1 MVDQPAVKHPDNQA
15 RVIMI
20 NENIQSVRYDDP
32 AAKHN
37 LKARNTSQKIWY
49 SVMWLAGLITLVV
62 LLLVVGYVIV
72 QGGKEINWEFLTTAP
87 RGGLS
92 GEGGISTTL
101 GTTLYLVI
109 LTLLIATPLGV
120 GAAIYLIE
128 YAGEQGLT
136 SPVMRTLISV
146 ANFAVETL
154 AGIPSIIYGLFGY
167 ALFISTL
174 HFGWSL
180 LSASLAAACLVLPT
194 IIRTTEEALL
204 TVPDDYRRGSL
215 ALGATKWQTLY
226 QVVLPASLPGIITGI
241 ILSVGRVI
249 SETAVFFV
257 TLGGSHRLPTSIMD
271 GGRTLALH
279 LYYLAMDTN
288 AFDKAMA
295 TGAVLVILIIMIN
308 LIIDIISRKLT
319 AKVRGGQ

>member
-1 MVDQPAVKHPDNQA
+1 
-15 RVIMI
+15 MI
-20 NENIQSVRYDDP
+20 NENLQPMQTQKTVSKR
-32 AAKHN
+32 N
-37 LKARNTSQKIWY
+37 LKVRSASQVFWFSI
-49 SVMWLAGLITLVV
+49 MWLAGLITLLV

-72 QGGKEINWEFLTTAP
+72 QGGKAINWEFLTTAP

-92 GEGGISTTL
+92 GEGGISTTI
-101 GTTLYLVI
+101 GTTVYLVL
-109 LTLLIATPLGV
+109 LTLLVATPLGV

-128 YAGEQGLT
+128 YAGEQSLT
-136 SPVMRTLISV
+136 SPVLRILISI

-154 AGIPSIIYGLFGY
+154 AGIPSIIFGLFGY
-167 ALFISTL
+167 ALFVSTL
-174 HFGWSL
+174 RFGWSL

-204 TVPDDYRRGSL
+204 AIPDDYRRGSL
-215 ALGATKWQTLY
+215 ALGATKWQTLHK
-226 QVVLPASLPGIITGI
+226 VVLPAALPGIITGI
-241 ILSVGRVI
+241 ILSVGRII

-288 AFDKAMA
+288 AFNKAMG
-295 TGAVLVILIIMIN
+295 TGAVLVILIILIN
-308 LIIDIISRKLT
+308 LAIDIISRKLT
-319 AKVRGGQ
+319 AKTRGG

>member
-1 MVDQPAVKHPDNQA
+1 
-15 RVIMI
+15 MI
-20 NENIQSVRYDDP
+20 SENLHTVQYNDP
-32 AAKHN
+32 ATLRN
-37 LKARNTSQKIWY
+37 LKLRTTYQNVWFSI
-49 SVMWLAGLITLVV
+49 MWLAGVITLLV
-62 LLLVVGYVIV
+62 LLLVLGYVII
-72 QGGKEINWEFLTTAP
+72 QGGKTLNWEFLTTPP

-101 GTTLYLVI
+101 GTSVYLVL
-109 LTLLIATPLGV
+109 LTLLVATPLGV

-136 SPVMRTLISV
+136 SPVLRALISI
-146 ANFAVETL
+146 ANFSVETL

-167 ALFISTL
+167 ALFVSTL
-174 HFGWSL
+174 QFGWSL

-226 QVVLPASLPGIITGI
+226 KVVLPASLPGIITGI
-241 ILSVGRVI
+241 VLSVGRII

-257 TLGGSHRLPTSIMD
+257 TLGGSHRLPNSIMD

-288 AFDKAMA
+288 AFDKAMG
-295 TGAVLVILIIMIN
+295 TGAVLIILIVLIN
-308 LIIDIISRKLT
+308 LVIDIISRKLT
-319 AKVRGGQ
+319 AKVRGG

>member
-1 MVDQPAVKHPDNQA
+1 MAYQPPVKHPDNQA
-15 RVIMI
+15 GVELI
-20 NENIQSVRYDDP
+20 NEILQPTQHND
-32 AAKHN
+32 AATLRN
-37 LKARNTSQKIWY
+37 LKLRVANQKLWF

-72 QGGKEINWEFLTTAP
+72 QGGKALNWQFLSTAP
-87 RGGLS
+87 KGGLS
-92 GEGGISTTL
+92 GEGGISTTI
-101 GTTLYLVI
+101 GTTVYLVG
-109 LTLLIATPLGV
+109 LTLLISTPMGV
-120 GAAIYLIE
+120 GAAVYLIE
-128 YAGEQGLT
+128 YAGEQSLT
-136 SPVMRTLISV
+136 SPILRVLISI

-167 ALFISTL
+167 ALFVSTL
-174 HFGWSL
+174 RFGWSL
-180 LSASLAAACLVLPT
+180 LSAALAGACLVLPT

-226 QVVLPASLPGIITGI
+226 QVVLPAAIPGIITGI

-288 AFDKAMA
+288 AFDKAMGTA
-295 TGAVLVILIIMIN
+295 AVLVILIVLIN

-319 AKVRGGQ
+319 AKIRGG

>member
-1 MVDQPAVKHPDNQA
+1 
-15 RVIMI
+15 MI
-20 NENIQSVRYDDP
+20 SENLHTVQYNDP
-32 AAKHN
+32 ATLRN
-37 LKARNTSQKIWY
+37 LKLRTTYQNVWFSI
-49 SVMWLAGLITLVV
+49 MWLAGVITLLV
-62 LLLVVGYVIV
+62 LLLVLGYVII
-72 QGGKEINWEFLTTAP
+72 QGGKTLNWEFLTTPP

-101 GTTLYLVI
+101 GTSVYLVL
-109 LTLLIATPLGV
+109 LTLLVATPLGV

-136 SPVMRTLISV
+136 SPVLRALISI
-146 ANFAVETL
+146 ANFSVETL

-167 ALFISTL
+167 ALFVSTL
-174 HFGWSL
+174 QFGWSL

-226 QVVLPASLPGIITGI
+226 KVVLPASLPGIITGI
-241 ILSVGRVI
+241 ILSVGRII

-257 TLGGSHRLPTSIMD
+257 TLGGSHRLPSSIMD

-288 AFDKAMA
+288 AFDKAMG
-295 TGAVLVILIIMIN
+295 TGAVLIILIVLIN
-308 LIIDIISRKLT
+308 LVIDIISRKLT
-319 AKVRGGQ
+319 AKVRGG

>member
-1 MVDQPAVKHPDNQA
+1 MV
-15 RVIMI
+15 
-20 NENIQSVRYDDP
+20 NEKQHLPQSKDS
-32 AAKHN
+32 AILSN
-37 LKARNTSQKIWY
+37 LKYRSASQNFWFSI
-49 SVMWLAGLITLVV
+49 MWLAGLVTLIV
-62 LLLVVGYVIV
+62 LLLVIGYVIV
-72 QGGKEINWEFLTTAP
+72 QGGRTLNWEFLTTAP
-87 RGGLS
+87 QGGLS

-101 GTTLYLVI
+101 GTTVYLVL

-136 SPVMRTLISV
+136 SPVMRVLISI

-167 ALFISTL
+167 ALFVSTL
-174 HFGWSL
+174 RFGWSL
-180 LSASLAAACLVLPT
+180 LSASLAGACLVLPT

-226 QVVLPASLPGIITGI
+226 QVVLPAAIPGIITGI

-288 AFDKAMA
+288 AFDKAMGTA
-295 TGAVLVILIIMIN
+295 AVLITLIVLIN
-308 LIIDIISRKLT
+308 LVIDIISRKLT
-319 AKVRGGQ
+319 AKVRGG

>member
-1 MVDQPAVKHPDNQA
+1 MADKPAICDPDNQA
-15 RVIMI
+15 GVGMI
-20 NENIQSVRYDDP
+20 SENLQPIQTQKTVSSG
-32 AAKHN
+32 N
-37 LKARNTSQKIWY
+37 LKARSASQVFWFSI
-49 SVMWLAGLITLVV
+49 MWLAGLITLLV

-72 QGGKEINWEFLTTAP
+72 QGGKAINWEFLTTAP

-92 GEGGISTTL
+92 GEGGISTTI
-101 GTTLYLVI
+101 GTTVYLVL
-109 LTLLIATPLGV
+109 LTLLVATPLGV

-128 YAGEQGLT
+128 YAGEQSLT
-136 SPVMRTLISV
+136 SPVLRILISI

-154 AGIPSIIYGLFGY
+154 AGIPSIIFGLFGY
-167 ALFISTL
+167 ALFVSTL
-174 HFGWSL
+174 RFGWSL

-204 TVPDDYRRGSL
+204 AIPDDYRRGSL
-215 ALGATKWQTLY
+215 ALGATKWQTLHK
-226 QVVLPASLPGIITGI
+226 VVLPAALPGIITGI
-241 ILSVGRVI
+241 ILSVGRII

-288 AFDKAMA
+288 AFNKAMG
-295 TGAVLVILIIMIN
+295 TGAVLVILIILIN
-308 LIIDIISRKLT
+308 LAIDIISRKLT
-319 AKVRGGQ
+319 AKVRGG

>member
-1 MVDQPAVKHPDNQA
+1 MV
-15 RVIMI
+15 
-20 NENIQSVRYDDP
+20 NEKQHLPQSKDSAILR
-32 AAKHN
+32 N
-37 LKARNTSQKIWY
+37 LKYRSASQNFWFSI
-49 SVMWLAGLITLVV
+49 MWLAGLVTLIV
-62 LLLVVGYVIV
+62 LLLVIGYVIV
-72 QGGKEINWEFLTTAP
+72 QGGRTLNWEFLTTAP
-87 RGGLS
+87 QGGLS

-101 GTTLYLVI
+101 GTTVYLVL
-109 LTLLIATPLGV
+109 LTLLIATPLGI

-136 SPVMRTLISV
+136 SPVMRVLISI

-167 ALFISTL
+167 ALFVSTL
-174 HFGWSL
+174 RFGWSL
-180 LSASLAAACLVLPT
+180 LSASLAGACLVLPT

-226 QVVLPASLPGIITGI
+226 QVVLPAAIPGIITGI

-288 AFDKAMA
+288 AFDKAMGTA
-295 TGAVLVILIIMIN
+295 AVLVTLIVLIN
-308 LIIDIISRKLT
+308 LVIDIISRKLT
-319 AKVRGGQ
+319 AKVRGG

>member
-1 MVDQPAVKHPDNQA
+1 MV
-15 RVIMI
+15 
-20 NENIQSVRYDDP
+20 NEKLHLPQSKDS
-32 AAKHN
+32 AILSN
-37 LKARNTSQKIWY
+37 LKYRSASQNFWFSI
-49 SVMWLAGLITLVV
+49 MWLAGLVTLIV
-62 LLLVVGYVIV
+62 LLLVIGYVIV
-72 QGGKEINWEFLTTAP
+72 QGGRTLNWEFLTTAP
-87 RGGLS
+87 QGGLS

-101 GTTLYLVI
+101 GTTVYLVL

-136 SPVMRTLISV
+136 SPVMRVLISI

-167 ALFISTL
+167 ALFVSTL
-174 HFGWSL
+174 RFGWSL
-180 LSASLAAACLVLPT
+180 LSASLAGACLVLPT

-204 TVPDDYRRGSL
+204 TIPDDYRRGSL

-226 QVVLPASLPGIITGI
+226 QVVLPAAIPGIITGI

-288 AFDKAMA
+288 AFDKAMGTA
-295 TGAVLVILIIMIN
+295 AVLVTLIVLIN
-308 LIIDIISRKLT
+308 LVIDIISRKLT
-319 AKVRGGQ
+319 AKVRGG

>member
-1 MVDQPAVKHPDNQA
+1 MIDDNLQIMKTDQTASLRKLQMRRA
-15 RVIMI
+15 S
-20 NENIQSVRYDDP
+20 QS
-32 AAKHN
+32 
-37 LKARNTSQKIWY
+37 IWF
-49 SVMWLAGLITLVV
+49 SIMWLAGLITLLI

-72 QGGKEINWEFLTTAP
+72 QGGKAINWEFLTTAP

-92 GEGGISTTL
+92 GEGGISTTI
-101 GTTLYLVI
+101 GTTVYLVL
-109 LTLLIATPLGV
+109 LTLLVATPLGV

-128 YAGEQGLT
+128 YAGEQSLT
-136 SPVMRTLISV
+136 SPVLRILISI

-154 AGIPSIIYGLFGY
+154 AGIPSIIFGLFGY
-167 ALFISTL
+167 ALFVSTL
-174 HFGWSL
+174 RFGWSL

-204 TVPDDYRRGSL
+204 AVPDDYRRGSL
-215 ALGATKWQTLY
+215 ALGATKWQTLHK
-226 QVVLPASLPGIITGI
+226 VVLPAALPGIITGI
-241 ILSVGRVI
+241 ILSVGRII

-288 AFDKAMA
+288 AFNKAMG
-295 TGAVLVILIIMIN
+295 TGAVLVILIILIN
-308 LIIDIISRKLT
+308 LAIDIISRKLT
-319 AKVRGGQ
+319 AKVRGG

>member
-1 MVDQPAVKHPDNQA
+1 MKTDQTASLRKLQMRRA
-15 RVIMI
+15 
-20 NENIQSVRYDDP
+20 
-32 AAKHN
+32 
-37 LKARNTSQKIWY
+37 SQTFWFSI
-49 SVMWLAGLITLVV
+49 MWLAGLITLLV

-72 QGGKEINWEFLTTAP
+72 QGGKAINWEFLTTAP

-92 GEGGISTTL
+92 GEGGISTTI
-101 GTTLYLVI
+101 GTTVYLVL
-109 LTLLIATPLGV
+109 LTLLVATPLGV

-128 YAGEQGLT
+128 YAGEQSLT
-136 SPVMRTLISV
+136 SPVLRILISI

-154 AGIPSIIYGLFGY
+154 AGIPSIIFGLFGY
-167 ALFISTL
+167 ALFVSTL
-174 HFGWSL
+174 RFGWSL

-204 TVPDDYRRGSL
+204 AIPDDYRRGSL
-215 ALGATKWQTLY
+215 ALGATKWQTLHK
-226 QVVLPASLPGIITGI
+226 VVLPAALPGIITGI
-241 ILSVGRVI
+241 ILSVGRII

-288 AFDKAMA
+288 AFNKAMG
-295 TGAVLVILIIMIN
+295 TGAVLVILIILIN
-308 LIIDIISRKLT
+308 LAIDIISRKLT
-319 AKVRGGQ
+319 AKVRGG

>member
-1 MVDQPAVKHPDNQA
+1 
-15 RVIMI
+15 MI
-20 NENIQSVRYDDP
+20 ND
-32 AAKHN
+32 N
-37 LKARNTSQKIWY
+37 LQTMRTDQTVSLRKLQMRRASQAFWFSI
-49 SVMWLAGLITLVV
+49 MWLAGLITLLV

-72 QGGKEINWEFLTTAP
+72 QGGKAINWEFLTTAP

-92 GEGGISTTL
+92 GEGGISTTI
-101 GTTLYLVI
+101 GTTIYLVL
-109 LTLLIATPLGV
+109 LTLLVATPLGV

-128 YAGEQGLT
+128 YAGEQSLT
-136 SPVMRTLISV
+136 SPVLRILISI

-154 AGIPSIIYGLFGY
+154 AGIPSIIFGLFGY
-167 ALFISTL
+167 ALFVSTL
-174 HFGWSL
+174 RFGWSL

-204 TVPDDYRRGSL
+204 AIPDDYRRGSL
-215 ALGATKWQTLY
+215 ALGATKWQTLHK
-226 QVVLPASLPGIITGI
+226 VVLPAALPGIITGI
-241 ILSVGRVI
+241 ILSVGRII

-288 AFDKAMA
+288 AFNKAMG
-295 TGAVLVILIIMIN
+295 TGAVLVILIILIN
-308 LIIDIISRKLT
+308 LAIDIISRKLT
-319 AKVRGGQ
+319 AKVRGG

>member
-1 MVDQPAVKHPDNQA
+1 MAYQPPVKHPDNQA
-15 RVIMI
+15 GVELI
-20 NENIQSVRYDDP
+20 NEILQPTQHND
-32 AAKHN
+32 AATLRN
-37 LKARNTSQKIWY
+37 LKLRVANQKFWF

-72 QGGKEINWEFLTTAP
+72 QGGKALNWQFLSTAP
-87 RGGLS
+87 KGGLS
-92 GEGGISTTL
+92 GEGGISTTI
-101 GTTLYLVI
+101 GTTVYLVG
-109 LTLLIATPLGV
+109 LTLLISTPMGV
-120 GAAIYLIE
+120 GAAVYLIE
-128 YAGEQGLT
+128 YAGEQSLT
-136 SPVMRTLISV
+136 SPILRVLISI

-167 ALFISTL
+167 ALFVSTL
-174 HFGWSL
+174 RFGWSL
-180 LSASLAAACLVLPT
+180 LSAALAGACLVLPT

-226 QVVLPASLPGIITGI
+226 QVVLPAAIPGIITGV
-241 ILSVGRVI
+241 ILSVGRVV

-288 AFDKAMA
+288 AFDKAMGTA
-295 TGAVLVILIIMIN
+295 AVLVILIVLIN

-319 AKVRGGQ
+319 AKIRGG

>member
-1 MVDQPAVKHPDNQA
+1 MV
-15 RVIMI
+15 
-20 NENIQSVRYDDP
+20 NEKQHLPQSKDS
-32 AAKHN
+32 AILSN
-37 LKARNTSQKIWY
+37 LKYRSASQNFWFSI
-49 SVMWLAGLITLVV
+49 MWLAGLVTLIV
-62 LLLVVGYVIV
+62 LLLVIGYVIV
-72 QGGKEINWEFLTTAP
+72 QGGRTLNWEFLTTAP
-87 RGGLS
+87 QGGLS

-101 GTTLYLVI
+101 GTTVYLVL
-109 LTLLIATPLGV
+109 LTLLIATPLGI

-128 YAGEQGLT
+128 YPGEQGLT
-136 SPVMRTLISV
+136 SPVMRVLISI

-167 ALFISTL
+167 ALFVSTL
-174 HFGWSL
+174 RFGWSL
-180 LSASLAAACLVLPT
+180 LSASLAGACLVLPT

-226 QVVLPASLPGIITGI
+226 QVVLPAAIPGIITGI

-288 AFDKAMA
+288 AFDKAMGTA
-295 TGAVLVILIIMIN
+295 AVLVILIVLIN
-308 LIIDIISRKLT
+308 LVIDIISRKLT
-319 AKVRGGQ
+319 AKVRGG

>member
-1 MVDQPAVKHPDNQA
+1 
-15 RVIMI
+15 MI
-20 NENIQSVRYDDP
+20 SENLHTVQHNDP
-32 AAKHN
+32 ATLRN
-37 LKARNTSQKIWY
+37 LKLRTTYQNVWFSI
-49 SVMWLAGLITLVV
+49 MWLAGVITLLV
-62 LLLVVGYVIV
+62 LLLVLGYVII
-72 QGGKEINWEFLTTAP
+72 QGGKTLNWEFLTTPP

-101 GTTLYLVI
+101 GTSVYLVL
-109 LTLLIATPLGV
+109 LTLLVATPLGV

-136 SPVMRTLISV
+136 SPVLRALISI
-146 ANFAVETL
+146 ANFSVETL

-167 ALFISTL
+167 ALFVSTL
-174 HFGWSL
+174 QFGWSL

-226 QVVLPASLPGIITGI
+226 KVVLPASLPGIITGI
-241 ILSVGRVI
+241 ILSVGRII

-257 TLGGSHRLPTSIMD
+257 TLGGSHRLPSSIMD

-288 AFDKAMA
+288 AFDKAMG
-295 TGAVLVILIIMIN
+295 TGAVLIILIVLIN
-308 LIIDIISRKLT
+308 LVIDIISRKLT
-319 AKVRGGQ
+319 AKVRGG

>member
-1 MVDQPAVKHPDNQA
+1 
-15 RVIMI
+15 MI
-20 NENIQSVRYDDP
+20 SENLHTVQHNDP
-32 AAKHN
+32 ATLRN
-37 LKARNTSQKIWY
+37 LKLRTTYQNVWFSI
-49 SVMWLAGLITLVV
+49 MWLAGVITLLV
-62 LLLVVGYVIV
+62 LLLVLGYVII
-72 QGGKEINWEFLTTAP
+72 QGGKTLNWEFLTTPP

-101 GTTLYLVI
+101 GTSLYLVS
-109 LTLLIATPLGV
+109 LTLLVATPLGV

-128 YAGEQGLT
+128 YAGEQSLT
-136 SPVMRTLISV
+136 SPVLRALISI
-146 ANFAVETL
+146 ANFSVETL

-167 ALFISTL
+167 ALFVSTL
-174 HFGWSL
+174 QFGWSL

-226 QVVLPASLPGIITGI
+226 KVVLPASLPGIITGI
-241 ILSVGRVI
+241 ILSVGRII

-257 TLGGSHRLPTSIMD
+257 TLGGSHRLPSSIMD

-288 AFDKAMA
+288 AFDKAMG
-295 TGAVLVILIIMIN
+295 TGAVLIILIVLIN
-308 LIIDIISRKLT
+308 LVIDIISRKLT
-319 AKVRGGQ
+319 AKVRGG